1 MLNIELTRRWASS
14 EIFILNIQNYVVMFL
29 IDNITKIISKWKE
42 TRIASKALEHKQ
54 YAEQEALIRF
64 NISSFDGKPVII
76 YGDVVISIPNDKTTG
91 DSLIQ
96 TMLKLREIYVQSK
109 CNNGQKA

>member
-1 MLNIELTRRWASS
+1 
-14 EIFILNIQNYVVMFL
+14 MFL

-42 TRIASKALEHKQ
+42 RRTASKAMEHKQ

-64 NISSFDGKPVII
+64 NISSFDGMPVII
-76 YGDVVISIPNDKTTG
+76 YGDVVISIPNDKETG

-96 TMLKLREIYVQSK
+96 SMLKLREIYVQSK

>member
-1 MLNIELTRRWASS
+1 
-14 EIFILNIQNYVVMFL
+14 MFL
-29 IDNITKIISKWKE
+29 IDSITSFINKCKAQ
-42 TRIASKALEHKQ
+42 RAASNAAERKQSAEH
-54 YAEQEALIRF
+54 EALTRF
-64 NISSFDGKPVII
+64 NISSLDGKPVIL
-76 YGDVVISIPNDKTTG
+76 YDDVVISVPNDKETG